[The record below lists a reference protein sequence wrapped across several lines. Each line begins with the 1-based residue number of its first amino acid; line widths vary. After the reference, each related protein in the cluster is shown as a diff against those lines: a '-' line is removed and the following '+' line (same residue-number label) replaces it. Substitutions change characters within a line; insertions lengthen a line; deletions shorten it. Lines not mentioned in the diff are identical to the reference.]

1 MKILDKKH
9 IFLFF
14 LHCLSQK
21 WHREVPEYSDQFHLL
36 HYQLQE
42 KLTIKWTSVRNRGVY
57 LIFLQ
62 NICWSKEK
70 HLFLSKKKGDGF

>member
-9 IFLFF
+9 MFFFF

-21 WHREVPEYSDQFHLL
+21 WHREVSEYSDQFHLL

-42 KLTIKWTSVRNRGVY
+42 NLTRKWTPFRNRGVY
-57 LIFLQ
+57 LVFLQ
-62 NICWSKEK
+62 NIC
-70 HLFLSKKKGDGF
+70 